1 MVSRKLAVK
10 LIKLLG
16 TAPHSFEEL
25 CPNQTEH
32 VQDNLDRIGENF
44 PYLFQVWGIKGTVIG
59 EWGYQPP
66 LWAQARPHSQGSRSV
81 LLCNNKEYLKS
92 LL

>member
-44 PYLFQVWGIKGTVIG
+44 PYLFQV
-59 EWGYQPP
+59 
-66 LWAQARPHSQGSRSV
+66 
-81 LLCNNKEYLKS
+81 
-92 LL
+92 

>member
-25 CPNQTEH
+25 CHNQTEH
-32 VQDNLDRIGENF
+32 VQDNLDRIDEIFLIFFRFEGLKEQSSENEEISQIYDPKHARTARAAGKF
-44 PYLFQVWGIKGTVIG
+44 FYLITRSI
-59 EWGYQPP
+59 
-66 LWAQARPHSQGSRSV
+66 SRA
-81 LLCNNKEYLKS
+81 
-92 LL
+92 